1 MVKCMSP
8 MSSQRAKLVEAIEI
22 ASRIARC
29 DPDEQTLRAT
39 VQYCLSRNIDGFPAN
54 MFSNNRDYI
63 DSIDVEESMGDLY
76 GSRSRHGHTHGSS
89 VSSMGSLAS
98 PVKESSSGGPP
109 PLYCTLFLFD
119 DKLLIA
125 KRQSTSVNGRKV
137 TGLDDVSKLVRSGGG
152 VAVKEKDG
160 AKNWKLSYRG
170 TVNILDVIAV
180 DLGDGDFQLFL
191 EKPPMDQ
198 SDRWSGRPLRTY
210 TAVNPPTPL
219 GLDPATARSEKL
231 RFVQNL
237 WALQAVARTKV
248 LPSQLKEVPR
258 VLTSHNDVSVDS
270 EHMRVKLYWN
280 LWTRKGW
287 ESEHTKAKVAMQVS
301 AEHEEK
307 SQSDLTCLEPPNL
320 VFRLV
325 AIEGDLVRIAYS
337 GPNTMLQTTVCHLE
351 DVNPRLVSIIS
362 DQGCLKFD
370 TSNIVQP
377 HLLSTPG
384 KRASRL
390 NFLTGTASSRSNFGG
405 SSYGSSINSHIST
418 NEAKSISSS
427 GRSPLSP
434 RSPRSPTTPQRK
446 TSGAIDIVPPP
457 VKEEDET
464 SAAALGSAFQ
474 PQPPQPHYSSFA
486 PGRVPSPASRMSRV
500 QLMREQIELRQQ
512 NNLESPSTP
521 PKDLHIRN
529 GRSPVQSGIATFAQS
544 IAGNE
549 SKVLSPSPSKP
560 KRSDDPLVFH
570 RAASNLKRSD
580 PVLSRTNT
588 MSPRGPRRNPSV
600 RKKGDQRPPSR
611 GAPSR
616 SASPTKIPS
625 PSRVLSPGPTTQIP
639 SPSRGLSPGP
649 RDNSNASPNRRP
661 SPSPIATNASPSRA
675 LSPPTDRPPSRTMSA
690 GLMNAACMSPQR
702 ARSPG
707 LVSPARSPIRA
718 PTPSDGLCTP
728 TKTGYIP
735 PLPPPTPTAEDE
747 VLLDE
752 EPMVTSPY
760 MSPRPARTSV
770 PPSPSLPPSR
780 PMSPP
785 GRALPQPPGPAGN
798 AMSFNLNSIPL
809 GTSPMRLPILGA
821 DGVLVPPPAP
831 SSAVMRSPVPSAVCT
846 TGHSLN
852 VPSPQPSRQPSP
864 QPGASPR
871 QPTRQVTDENSPTGY
886 AGDSPVLST
895 KRQHTADYRSPRKR
909 VPSDTTRVVSNGST
923 GADKY
928 GGLGLGAVSRK
939 RNITPKGRQTSGAL
953 TPTRRVSAMSN
964 GRSASAKSDATMQT
978 TDLDDV
984 VMSDHADLPSAADSA
999 RQRIAD
1005 ARKLAR
1011 RLRQDTG
1018 AVRKHAARRASGA
1031 GVGVLRSPRV
1041 RGLSEA
1047 GDEFDD
1053 VTRALALSSDKLE
1066 ATLVSALADAERV
1079 RMLVRSYDAQASRV
1093 ASLEAALDEARE
1105 RAAALEVRLQQ
1116 GRQSHDLLRAQLAA
1130 KELEVEEMYNAF
1142 NAELDGM
1149 YNDATLALEPQTE
1162 AMRADLQRTKTRRN
1176 ALEVENAKLRLERE
1190 EMELRLRQL
1199 AEVVRSNGLV
1209 VGYD

>member
-8 MSSQRAKLVEAIEI
+8 MSTQRAKLVEAIEI

-76 GSRSRHGHTHGSS
+76 GSRGRHGHMHGSS
-89 VSSMGSLAS
+89 VSSLGSLAS

-109 PLYCTLFLFD
+109 PLYCTLILFD

-210 TAVNPPTPL
+210 TAVNPPTPI
-219 GLDPATARSEKL
+219 GLDPATARSDKM

-237 WALQAVARTKV
+237 WALQAMARTKV

-258 VLTSHNDVSVDS
+258 VLSAHNDVSLDS

-287 ESEHTKAKVAMQVS
+287 ETEHTKAKVAMQVS
-301 AEHEEK
+301 DENEER
-307 SQSDLTCLEPPNL
+307 SMSDLTCLEPPNL

-351 DVNPRLVSIIS
+351 DINMRLVSIIS

-418 NEAKSISSS
+418 NEAKSISSA

-446 TSGAIDIVPPP
+446 ASGAIDIPPPP
-457 VKEEDET
+457 VREEDEEPT
-464 SAAALGSAFQ
+464 LGSAFQ
-474 PQPPQPHYSSFA
+474 MRPPQPHT
-486 PGRVPSPASRMSRV
+486 PGQIPSPGSRISRV
-500 QLMREQIELRQQ
+500 QMMREQIELRQQ

-521 PKDLHIRN
+521 PKDLPIRN
-529 GRSPVQSGIATFAQS
+529 GRSPVRSGIATFAQS
-544 IAGNE
+544 ISGNE

-560 KRSDDPLVFH
+560 RRAEEPLVFNT
-570 RAASNLKRSD
+570 AASNLKRTD
-580 PVLSRTNT
+580 TILSRTNT

-600 RKKGDQRPPSR
+600 RKKAEQQRPPSR
-611 GAPSR
+611 GTHSR
-616 SASPTKIPS
+616 SASPSKIPS
-625 PSRVLSPGPTTQIP
+625 PSRVLSPGPPSNIP
-639 SPSRGLSPGP
+639 SPSRVLSPPPMTYPSPSRVLSPGP
-649 RDNSNASPNRRP
+649 
-661 SPSPIATNASPSRA
+661 PSRA
-675 LSPPTDRPPSRTMSA
+675 LSPGPPRPPSRTMSA
-690 GLMNAACMSPQR
+690 GLMNAALMSPQR

-707 LVSPARSPIRA
+707 LASPSRSPARSVSPAEGMR
-718 PTPSDGLCTP
+718 TP

-735 PLPPPTPTAEDE
+735 PLPPPTPTAEE
-747 VLLDE
+747 EILLDE
-752 EPMVTSPY
+752 EPQVASPV
-760 MSPRPARTSV
+760 MSPMRARSPV
-770 PPSPSLPPSR
+770 PSPSR
-780 PMSPP
+780 PMSPH

-809 GTSPMRLPILGA
+809 GTSPMRLPMLGS
-821 DGVLVPPPAP
+821 DGVLMPPVPA
-831 SSAVMRSPVPSAVCT
+831 AVTRSPVPSAVCT

-852 VPSPQPSRQPSP
+852 VPSPQASRQPSP
-864 QPGASPR
+864 QPSPKASPR
-871 QPTRQVTDENSPTGY
+871 QPPRQVTNENSPSGY
-886 AGDSPVLST
+886 ADDSPVLST
-895 KRQHTADYRSPRKR
+895 KRQHKAEYSSPRKR
-909 VPSDTTRVVSNGST
+909 VPSDTMRVASGGSE
-923 GADKY
+923 KY
-928 GGLGLGAVSRK
+928 GSLGLGKAAARP
-939 RNITPKGRQTSGAL
+939 RNTTPKGRKTSGTL
-953 TPTRRVSAMSN
+953 TPSRRVSAMSN
-964 GRSASAKSDATMQT
+964 VSVVGTGTRSASAKSDATMQT

-1011 RLRQDTG
+1011 RLRENTG
-1018 AVRKHAARRASGA
+1018 HVRKHTVLRGA
-1031 GVGVLRSPRV
+1031 GVLRSPRV
-1041 RGLSEA
+1041 RGLVEGA
-1047 GDEFDD
+1047 DELDD
-1053 VTRALALSSDKLE
+1053 VTRALAQSSDKLE
-1066 ATLVSALADAERV
+1066 STLVSALADAERV
-1079 RMLVRSYDAQASRV
+1079 RMLVRSYDAQATRT
-1093 ASLEAALDEARE
+1093 ASLEAALEEARE
-1105 RAAALEVRLQQ
+1105 RASQLEVRLQQ
-1116 GRQSHDLLRAQLAA
+1116 GKESHELLRSQLAA

-1149 YNDATLALEPQTE
+1149 YNDATLELLPQTE
-1162 AMRADLQRTKTRRN
+1162 GMRADLQQTKTRRN
-1176 ALEVENAKLRLERE
+1176 ALEVENSKLRLERE
-1190 EMELRLRQL
+1190 EMQLRLRQV
-1199 AEVVRSNGLV
+1199 AEMLERNGLT

>member
-8 MSSQRAKLVEAIEI
+8 MSTQRAKLVEAIEI

-76 GSRSRHGHTHGSS
+76 GSRGRHGHMHGSS
-89 VSSMGSLAS
+89 VSSLGSLAS

-137 TGLDDVSKLVRSGGG
+137 TGLEDVSKLVRSGGG

-191 EKPPMDQ
+191 EKPLMDQ

-210 TAVNPPTPL
+210 TAVNPPTPI
-219 GLDPATARSEKL
+219 GLDPATARSDKL
-231 RFVQNL
+231 RFIQNL
-237 WALQAVARTKV
+237 WALQAMARTKV
-248 LPSQLKEVPR
+248 LPSQLKEIPR
-258 VLTSHNDVSVDS
+258 VLTSHNDVSMDS

-301 AEHEEK
+301 DENEER
-307 SQSDLTCLEPPNL
+307 SQSDLTCLGPPNL

-351 DVNPRLVSIIS
+351 DINMRLVSIIS

-418 NEAKSISSS
+418 NEAKSISSA

-446 TSGAIDIVPPP
+446 ASGAIDIPPPP
-457 VKEEDET
+457 VREEEEE
-464 SAAALGSAFQ
+464 APLGTVFQ
-474 PQPPQPHYSSFA
+474 RAPQPHS
-486 PGRVPSPASRMSRV
+486 PGQIPSPGSRISRV
-500 QLMREQIELRQQ
+500 QMMREQIELRQH
-512 NNLESPSTP
+512 NSLESPSTP
-521 PKDLHIRN
+521 PKDLPIRN
-529 GRSPVQSGIATFAQS
+529 GRSPVRSGIATFAQS

-549 SKVLSPSPSKP
+549 SRVLSPSPSKP
-560 KRSDDPLVFH
+560 KRMDEPLVFNT
-570 RAASNLKRSD
+570 AASNLKRTD
-580 PVLSRTNT
+580 TLLSRTNT

-600 RKKGDQRPPSR
+600 RKKAEDQHPPSR
-611 GAPSR
+611 GTRSR

-625 PSRVLSPGPTTQIP
+625 PTRVLSPGPTATIPSPSRVLSPGPMSSIP
-639 SPSRGLSPGP
+639 SPSRVRSPPPTSIPSPSRVLSPGP
-649 RDNSNASPNRRP
+649 
-661 SPSPIATNASPSRA
+661 PSRA
-675 LSPPTDRPPSRTMSA
+675 LSPSLPRPPSRTMSA
-690 GLMNAACMSPQR
+690 GLMNAGLMSPQR

-707 LVSPARSPIRA
+707 LASPARSPARSVSPA
-718 PTPSDGLCTP
+718 EGVRTP

-735 PLPPPTPTAEDE
+735 PLPPPTPTVEEE

-752 EPMVTSPY
+752 EPMVASPV
-760 MSPRPARTSV
+760 MSPMRAQSPA
-770 PPSPSLPPSR
+770 PPVSR
-780 PMSPP
+780 PMSPH

-809 GTSPMRLPILGA
+809 GTSPMRLPMLGP
-821 DGVLVPPPAP
+821 DGVLVPPQGPP
-831 SSAVMRSPVPSAVCT
+831 SALARSPVPSAVCT

-864 QPGASPR
+864 QTSPKASPR
-871 QPTRQVTDENSPTGY
+871 QPPRQVTDENSPSGY
-886 AGDSPVLST
+886 ADDSPVLST
-895 KRQHTADYRSPRKR
+895 KRQHKAEYSSPRKR
-909 VPSDTTRVVSNGST
+909 VPSDTMRVASNGSE
-923 GADKY
+923 KY
-928 GGLGLGAVSRK
+928 GSVGLGKGPRP
-939 RNITPKGRQTSGAL
+939 RNTTPKGRKTSGTL

-964 GRSASAKSDATMQT
+964 VSVVGAGTRSVSAKSDATMQT
-978 TDLDDV
+978 TDIDDV
-984 VMSDHADLPSAADSA
+984 VMSDHADLPTAADSA

-1018 AVRKHAARRASGA
+1018 HVRKHTAMRGA
-1031 GVGVLRSPRV
+1031 GVLRSPRV
-1041 RGLSEA
+1041 RGLA
-1047 GDEFDD
+1047 DGNDELDD
-1053 VTRALALSSDKLE
+1053 VTRALAHSSDKLE
-1066 ATLVSALADAERV
+1066 STLVSALADAERV
-1079 RMLVRSYDAQASRV
+1079 RMLVRSYDAHATRT
-1093 ASLEAALDEARE
+1093 ASLESAIEEARE
-1105 RAAALEVRLQQ
+1105 RTSQLEAQIQQ
-1116 GRQSHDLLRAQLAA
+1116 GKEAHELLRSQLAA

-1149 YNDATLALEPQTE
+1149 YNDATLELLPQTE
-1162 AMRADLQRTKTRRN
+1162 AMRADLQQTKTRRN
-1176 ALEVENAKLRLERE
+1176 ALEVENSKLRLERE
-1190 EMELRLRQL
+1190 EMELRIRQM
-1199 AEVVRSNGLV
+1199 AEVLARNGLTL
-1209 VGYD
+1209 GYD